1 MAGRSIIQ
9 IERDDIMST
18 RGLYTFKDNDG
29 DYTVFKH
36 WDNYP
41 TSSTGYGAHL
51 FIANAL
57 AYAWQL
63 PRFEADE
70 FAASFIAANKKAGGG
85 DLRLLPAEAING
97 DALGVEY
104 WYTIEADGQRLKV
117 SCRDIYQGVDLEPV
131 YISAQS
137 TQKRKAA

>member
-1 MAGRSIIQ
+1 MAGRATIQ
-9 IERDDIMST
+9 IESEDIMST
-18 RGLYTFKDNDG
+18 RGLYTFKDADG

-41 TSSTGYGAHL
+41 TSASGYGAHL

-85 DLRLLPAEAING
+85 DLRLLPADATNG
-97 DALGVEY
+97 DTLGVEF
-104 WYTIEADGQRLKV
+104 WYTVEAAGQRLKV
-117 SCRDIYQGVDLEPV
+117 SCRDLFNGVDLEPV
-131 YISAQS
+131 YLSA
-137 TQKRKAA
+137 TNLKKAA

>member
-18 RGLYTFKDNDG
+18 RGLYTFKDADG
-29 DYTVFKH
+29 EYTVFKH

-41 TSSTGYGAHL
+41 KSDNGYGAYQ
-51 FIANAL
+51 FINNAL
-57 AYAWQL
+57 AYAWEL

-85 DLRLLPAEAING
+85 DLRLLPADATNG
-97 DALGVEY
+97 DALGVEF
-104 WYTIEADGQRLKV
+104 WYTVELAGQRLKI
-117 SCRDIYQGVDLEPV
+117 SCRDLFNGVDLEPV
-131 YISAQS
+131 YLSASINQ
-137 TQKRKAA
+137 RKAA

>member
-9 IERDDIMST
+9 SERDLTMST
-18 RGLYTFKDNDG
+18 RGLYTFKDADG
-29 DYTVFKH
+29 AYTVFKH

-41 TSSTGYGAHL
+41 THWTEYGAHR

-57 AYAWQL
+57 AYAWEL

-85 DLRLLPAEAING
+85 DLRLLPADATNG
-97 DALGVEY
+97 DTLGVEF
-104 WYTIEADGQRLKV
+104 WYTVEAAGQRLKV
-117 SCRDIYQGVDLEPV
+117 SCRDLFNGVDLEPV
-131 YISAQS
+131 YLSSSIN
-137 TQKRKAA
+137 QKKAA